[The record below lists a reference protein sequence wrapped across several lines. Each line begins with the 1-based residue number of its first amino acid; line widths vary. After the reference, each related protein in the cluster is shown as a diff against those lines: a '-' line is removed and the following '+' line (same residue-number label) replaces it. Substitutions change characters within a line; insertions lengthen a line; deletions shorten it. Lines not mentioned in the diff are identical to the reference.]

1 MERVCNHR
9 HGLALMNENAPSLS
23 LMVES
28 AAFPIRGSFRIS
40 RGAKTEA
47 IVVTA
52 TLRADDGSMG
62 HGECV
67 PYGRYGESVEGVVQ
81 AIRALAPAFA
91 AGHLTRDTLQR
102 ALRAGA
108 ARNALDCALW
118 DLAAKRTG
126 QPAWRLAG
134 LAEPLPVTTAF
145 TLSIDRPAAMGEAAH
160 ALEGTRPLLKLK
172 LAGDG
177 ADLER
182 VSAVRRAAPAA
193 RLIVDANEGWT
204 PADLVHLP
212 HRFADLGVEMIEQPL
227 PAGQDAAL
235 AGIDRPLPIGAD
247 ESVHGLEG
255 LEELASRYDVINIKL
270 DKTGGLTEALM
281 VKARAESLGLRTM
294 VGCMV
299 ATSLS
304 MAPALLL
311 AQGADYVD
319 LDGPLLLAR
328 DREPGLRYEGAL
340 VHPPFSAIWG

>member
-1 MERVCNHR
+1 
-9 HGLALMNENAPSLS
+9 MNENAPSLT
-23 LMVES
+23 LAVES
-28 AAFPIRGSFRIS
+28 AAFPIRGSFRIA
-40 RGAKTEA
+40 RGSKTEA
-47 IVVTA
+47 LVVTA
-52 TLRADDGSMG
+52 TLTGDDGSTG
-62 HGECV
+62 WGECV
-67 PYGRYGESVEGVVQ
+67 PYARYGESLEGVI
-81 AIRALAPAFA
+81 ATIGSAAPAFA
-91 AGHLTRDTLQR
+91 AGRLDRETLQR
-102 ALRAGA
+102 ALPPGA

-118 DLAAKRTG
+118 DLAAKSTG

-134 LAEPLPVTTAF
+134 LAEPLPVITAF
-145 TLSIDRPAAMGEAAH
+145 TLSIDTPTAMGEAAR

-177 ADLER
+177 ADLDR
-182 VSAVRRAAPAA
+182 VGAVRLAAPGA

-204 PADLVHLP
+204 PADLSRLP

-227 PAGQDAAL
+227 PAGQDAVL
-235 AGIDRPLPIGAD
+235 ADINRPLLIGAD

-255 LEELASRYDVINIKL
+255 LEELATRYDVINIKL

-294 VGCMV
+294 IGCMV

-319 LDGPLLLAR
+319 LDGPLLLSR
-328 DREPGLRYEGAL
+328 DREPGLRYEAAL